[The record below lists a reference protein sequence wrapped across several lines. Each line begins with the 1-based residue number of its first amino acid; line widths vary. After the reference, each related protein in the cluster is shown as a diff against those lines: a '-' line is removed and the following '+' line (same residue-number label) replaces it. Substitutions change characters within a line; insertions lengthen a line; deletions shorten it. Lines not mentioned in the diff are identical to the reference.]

1 MSVAE
6 GCVLISDVC
15 KEEYTQT
22 TKTMLKERLNNY
34 IQHIRQPELQQI
46 DVEGYIRIC
55 GLISKLCCFLQF
67 GRKKDFKRVILEI

>member
-1 MSVAE
+1 
-6 GCVLISDVC
+6 
-15 KEEYTQT
+15 
-22 TKTMLKERLNNY
+22 MLKERLNNY